1 MARKKIPVTP
11 GIRRLKAVKADFTVH
26 QYAYE
31 GKGWAGRAPSWAHDS
46 GFRRNRGTANAA
58 RQLKV
63 DEHQVIK
70 TLVLEDETKT
80 PLMVLMHGD
89 LEVSTKALARTIGV
103 KSITPCEPAT
113 ARKHTGYEVGGT
125 SPFGLLKDLPVYV
138 EASIMDLPKIFING
152 GKKGLLVEISPE
164 VIQAVFDPV
173 LVKVG
178 R

>member
-31 GKGWAGRAPSWAHDS
+31 GKGGPAV
-46 GFRRNRGTANAA
+46 AA
-58 RQLKV
+58 RQFKV

-113 ARKHTGYEVGGT
+113 ARRHTGYEVGGT
-125 SPFGLLKDLPVYV
+125 SPFGALKDLPVYV

-164 VIQAVFDPV
+164 VIRDVFDPI